1 MKEYK
6 PSGNGRQKR
15 IGQKVGQVVV
25 IILAISIFVTVALS
39 VTMFRSLTT
48 KLTTD
53 RCVNATNMLEYA
65 LDGADRRQDI
75 NQLLDELKSRMDCE
89 FTIFEGDTRAYTT
102 VMQDGQRVVGTKLSG
117 DVAEIVLQQGKAYVG
132 RATILNEEYLCS
144 YVPTRDA
151 SGQVNGLLFAG
162 ISNTEANQQTIRVVL
177 FSAVVGFGAIVL
189 SVLILT
195 VYLKKQVSGPLAQI
209 TQVAHRLEQG
219 DLGLATGEA
228 IRVSVHSNDEIGEL
242 GRVFEMTIQRMRAYI
257 GEISDVLGAI
267 SNGDLTHSARQE
279 YVGDFRS
286 IRQSL
291 DEIDTKL
298 NSTMRQI
305 RESAGQVSF
314 GSEQVSSSSQA
325 LSQGAVEQASAVEE
339 LSATIGGIAQDAQ
352 RTAQI
357 TEEVSESVNQAS
369 HQLHISMDY
378 VQQLN
383 MAMEHISTSSDK
395 ISEIISAIESIAFQT
410 NILALNAAVEAAQA
424 GSAGKGFAVV
434 ANEVRNLAS
443 KSDEAAKAT
452 KELIESSITAVQEGS
467 SVANEVTKALEKTND
482 IANDMTSKM
491 AVVVEAVESQTTAI
505 SQVTEGIEQISAV
518 VQTNSAT
525 SEQSAATSEEL
536 SSQASLLER
545 LVSSFHL
552 KGAH

>member
-15 IGQKVGQVVV
+15 SGQKVGQVVV
-25 IILAISIFVTVALS
+25 LILSISIFVTVALS

-48 KLTTD
+48 KLTTE
-53 RCVNATNMLEYA
+53 RCVNATSMLEYA
-65 LDGADRRQDI
+65 LNGADRRQDI

-144 YVPTRDA
+144 YVPSRDA

-189 SVLILT
+189 SILILT

-219 DLGLATGEA
+219 DLGLATGET

-279 YVGDFRS
+279 YVGGFPFHPAV
-286 IRQSL
+286 
-291 DEIDTKL
+291 
-298 NSTMRQI
+298 
-305 RESAGQVSF
+305 AG
-314 GSEQVSSSSQA
+314 
-325 LSQGAVEQASAVEE
+325 
-339 LSATIGGIAQDAQ
+339 
-352 RTAQI
+352 
-357 TEEVSESVNQAS
+357 
-369 HQLHISMDY
+369 
-378 VQQLN
+378 
-383 MAMEHISTSSDK
+383 
-395 ISEIISAIESIAFQT
+395 
-410 NILALNAAVEAAQA
+410 
-424 GSAGKGFAVV
+424 
-434 ANEVRNLAS
+434 
-443 KSDEAAKAT
+443 
-452 KELIESSITAVQEGS
+452 
-467 SVANEVTKALEKTND
+467 
-482 IANDMTSKM
+482 
-491 AVVVEAVESQTTAI
+491 
-505 SQVTEGIEQISAV
+505 
-518 VQTNSAT
+518 
-525 SEQSAATSEEL
+525 
-536 SSQASLLER
+536 
-545 LVSSFHL
+545 
-552 KGAH
+552 